1 MHGVGA
7 NYPEVASL
15 IKGEKSLSSYQIES
29 HLRLIQKLADK
40 VKIGRNDLKKVVQKL
55 LDDESNVND
64 ALWVME
70 KILAVKAASNDR

>member
-1 MHGVGA
+1 M
-7 NYPEVASL
+7 
-15 IKGEKSLSSYQIES
+15 
-29 HLRLIQKLADK
+29 IQKLADK
-40 VKIGRNDLKKVVQKL
+40 VKISRKDLKKVVQKL